1 MWIVALALRRPVTI
15 IAMAALMMLFGL
27 FSFFSMSKDIFPA
40 VNIPEV
46 NLVWYYPGMSAP
58 EIEKRIVNITERAIT
73 ETINGVDHVESNS
86 FTGIGLIKIY
96 FQENA
101 STSLAIAQLAAVT
114 NAIRNFLPQGIA
126 PPTMLSFNATNVPI
140 IDIVSTS
147 ETLTD
152 YQLYDYMFN
161 FVGLFLFT
169 LPGVQNPAPFGG
181 ATRQVMLNL
190 DPERLYAKGLS
201 PQDVLNTLQTSNVI
215 LPGGTAKFGNY
226 EFLVTINGSPIHVDE
241 FNHIPIK
248 YQNNATVFVGD
259 VAPASDSYAVQTD
272 IARVNGVRGSFR
284 LVLKQS
290 SASTLNVVNE
300 VKSVIPRV
308 RALAPKGTQLYLA
321 FDQSEFVKESLIDVF
336 QELFIAS
343 VLVGIMTIVFLGSW
357 RSTLIVITSIPLAI
371 MTSIAALHLSGQ
383 TINIMTLGGLALAV
397 GMLVDD
403 ATVEVENIHRNHAM
417 GKPLAVAILD
427 GAHQIAMPALV
438 GTLCICI
445 VFAPVLMLKG
455 VSKFLFTPL
464 AMAVVFAMLTSY
476 LLSRT
481 LVATMAINLLPEDPS
496 QHGMGG
502 PIGKY
507 LERFDQAFERFKER
521 YKRGLTTALNHRGLV
536 LGCVAAVILSSL
548 VLLLGVGEDFFP
560 YVDAG
565 QIKLHVRVPAGTR
578 LEESERLMARV
589 ENIARSVI
597 PPSELRV
604 MTDHI
609 GLPVY
614 WALLF
619 YQTDTIGPQ
628 DADLQIELSEKHHPS
643 LGYIQKIRAA
653 VNEQLPGVQIYSQAA
668 DITSQVLNFGLS
680 APIDVQF
687 QGRDAYS
694 SYKLGLELL
703 PKIKTIP
710 GVVDVR
716 IPETF
721 DYPTLRVNID
731 RSKALQLG
739 ISEQQAA
746 DNLLNSL
753 ASSVVVSPNNWV
765 NWDNG
770 VNYSVAVQTPQ
781 HVENSIDEVLKTP
794 IDFSFASSNASSSAG
809 NDGSS
814 SPQMQFVSNIA
825 SVEHTVTP
833 LGVAH
838 MNVLPVVDLN
848 CGVEGRDLGGVAA
861 DVQKAIR
868 QLKDIPPGTTV
879 QIRGQSQAMHQA
891 FGGMGQGLILALVL
905 VYLLMAVNYQSW
917 LDPVLIMIALP
928 GAFAGVLWILV
939 IWHTTLNVQSLMGAI
954 MAVGVATTNGNLL
967 ITFANEYMEKEGV
980 DAMTAA
986 IEAGTTRL
994 RPVLMTALA
1003 MILGML
1009 PMSLALGAGGGENA
1023 PLGRAVI
1030 GGLIAATFMT
1040 LLVIPIVYTFV
1051 GGTRVSK
1058 LQRDAQMRRIMVQ
1071 TEAAK
1076 EAQM

>member
-27 FSFFSMSKDIFPA
+27 YSFFSMSKDIFPA
-40 VNIPEV
+40 VNLPEV

-58 EIEKRIVNITERAIT
+58 EIEKRIVNITERAT
-73 ETINGVDHVESNS
+73 SQTVTGVDHIESNS
-86 FTGIGLIKIY
+86 FNGIGLVKIY
-96 FQENA
+96 FKENA
-101 STSLAIAQLAAVT
+101 STALAIAQLSSVSS
-114 NAIRNFLPQGIA
+114 AIRNILPQGIA
-126 PPTMLSFNATNVPI
+126 PPTILDFNATNVPI
-140 IDIVSTS
+140 IDVVSTS
-147 ETLTD
+147 ETLTEM
-152 YQLYDYMFN
+152 QLYDYMFN

-169 LPGVQNPAPFGG
+169 LPGVQSPAPFGG

-190 DPERLYAKGLS
+190 DPGRLYAKGIS
-201 PQDVLNTLQTSNVI
+201 PQDVLNTLETSNVI

-226 EFLVTINGSPIHVDE
+226 EYVVTLNGSPIKVDE
-241 FNHIPIK
+241 FNHIPVK

-259 VAPASDSYAVQTD
+259 VAPVSDSYAVQTD
-272 IARVNGVRGSFR
+272 IARVNGVRASFR
-284 LVLKQS
+284 YVLKLA
-290 SASTLNVVNE
+290 SASTLDVVND
-300 VKSVIPRV
+300 VKGVVPRIM
-308 RALAPKGTQLYLA
+308 ALAPKGTKIYLA
-321 FDQSEFVKESLIDVF
+321 FDQSTFVKESLIDVF
-336 QELFIAS
+336 QEIFIAS
-343 VLVGIMTIVFLGSW
+343 VLVGIMTIIFLGSW

-371 MTSIAALHLSGQ
+371 MTSIAALHVTGQ
-383 TINIMTLGGLALAV
+383 TINIMTLGGLALSV

-403 ATVEVENIHRNHAM
+403 ATVEIENIHRNHAM
-417 GKPLAVAILD
+417 GKPLAVSILD

-445 VFAPVLMLKG
+445 VFAPVAMLKG

-464 AMAVVFAMLTSY
+464 AMAVIFAMLTSY

-481 LVATMAINLLPEDPS
+481 LVATMAINLLPEDPNE
-496 QHGMGG
+496 HGIGG
-502 PIGKY
+502 RVGEY
-507 LERFDQAFERFKER
+507 LERFDQGFERFKER

-536 LGCVAAVILSSL
+536 LGCVAVVILSSL
-548 VLLLGVGEDFFP
+548 LLFMAVGQDFFP

-578 LEESERLMARV
+578 LEETERIMAKV
-589 ENIARSVI
+589 ENIVRASV
-597 PPSELRV
+597 PADELQL

-643 LGYIQKIRAA
+643 LGYIRKIREA

-694 SYKLGLELL
+694 SYKLAVELL
-703 PKIKTIP
+703 PKVKAIP
-710 GVVDVR
+710 GAVDVR

-721 DYPTLRVNID
+721 DYPTLKVNID
-731 RSKALQLG
+731 RAKALQLG
-739 ISEQQAA
+739 ISENLAA
-746 DNLLNSL
+746 QNLLNSL
-753 ASSVVVSPNNWV
+753 ASSVVVAPNNWLD
-765 NWDNG
+765 WDTG

-781 HVENSIDEVLKTP
+781 HVVNSFDEVLKTP
-794 IDFSFASSNASSSAG
+794 INPGLVSSNSYSTSA
-809 NDGSS
+809 NSTAT
-814 SPQMQFVSNIA
+814 QTQFVSNIA
-825 SVEHTVTP
+825 SIKHTVTP
-833 LGVAH
+833 LGIAH
-838 MNVLPVVDLN
+838 MNVLPVIDLN

-861 DVQKAIR
+861 DVQKAIAT
-868 QLKDIPPGTTV
+868 LKDIPPGTTV
-879 QIRGQSQAMHQA
+879 QIRGQSAAMHEA
-891 FGGMGQGLILALVL
+891 FGGMGSGLVLAMVL
-905 VYLLMAVNYQSW
+905 VYLLMAINFQSW
-917 LDPVLIMIALP
+917 LDPLLIMMALP
-928 GAFAGVLWILV
+928 GALAGVLWLLV

-954 MAVGVATTNGNLL
+954 MSVGVATTNGNLL
-967 ITFANEYMEKEGV
+967 ITFANEYMEKENV
-980 DAMTAA
+980 DPMTAA

-1040 LLVIPIVYTFV
+1040 LLVIPIVYSFV
-1051 GGTRVSK
+1051 GGTRISK
-1058 LQRDAQMRRIMVQ
+1058 LQRDAQMRRIWEQ

>member
-27 FSFFSMSKDIFPA
+27 YSFFSMSKDIFPA

-58 EIEKRIVNITERAIT
+58 EIEKRIVNITERAT
-73 ETINGVDHVESNS
+73 SQTVTGVDHIESNS
-86 FTGIGLIKIY
+86 FAGIGLVKIY
-96 FQENA
+96 FKENA
-101 STSLAIAQLAAVT
+101 STALAISQLSSVT
-114 NAIRNFLPQGIA
+114 SAIRNILPQGIA
-126 PPTMLSFNATNVPI
+126 PPTILDFNATNVPI
-140 IDIVSTS
+140 IDVVSTS
-147 ETLTD
+147 ETLTEM
-152 YQLYDYMFN
+152 QLYDYMFN

-169 LPGVQNPAPFGG
+169 LPGVQSPAPFGG

-190 DPERLYAKGLS
+190 DPARLYAKGVS
-201 PQDVLNTLQTSNVI
+201 PQDVLNTLESSNVI

-226 EFLVTINGSPIHVDE
+226 EYVVTLNGSPIKVDE
-241 FNHIPIK
+241 FNHIPVK

-272 IARVNGVRGSFR
+272 IARVNGVRASFR
-284 LVLKQS
+284 YVLKLA
-290 SASTLNVVNE
+290 SASTLDVVND
-300 VKSVIPRV
+300 VKGVVPRIM
-308 RALAPKGTQLYLA
+308 ALAPKGTKIYLA
-321 FDQSEFVKESLIDVF
+321 FDQSTFVRESLIDVF
-336 QELFIAS
+336 QEIFIAS
-343 VLVGIMTIVFLGSW
+343 VLVGIMTIIFLGSW

-371 MTSIAALHLSGQ
+371 MTSIAALHVTGQ
-383 TINIMTLGGLALAV
+383 TINIMTLGGLALSV

-403 ATVEVENIHRNHAM
+403 ATVEIENIHRNHAM

-445 VFAPVLMLKG
+445 VFAPVAMLKG

-464 AMAVVFAMLTSY
+464 AMAVIFAMLTSY

-481 LVATMAINLLPEDPS
+481 LVATMAINLLPEDPKE
-496 QHGMGG
+496 HGIGG
-502 PIGKY
+502 RVGEY

-521 YKRGLTTALNHRGLV
+521 YRRGLTTALQHRGLV

-548 VLLLGVGEDFFP
+548 LLLIAVGQDFFP

-578 LEESERLMARV
+578 LEETERMMAKV
-589 ENIARSVI
+589 ENIVRSAI
-597 PPSELRV
+597 PPDELQL

-628 DADLQIELSEKHHPS
+628 DADLQIELSKKHHPS
-643 LGYIQKIRAA
+643 LGYIRKIRQA
-653 VNEQLPGVQIYSQAA
+653 VNEQMPGVQIYSQAA

-694 SYKLGLELL
+694 SYKLAVELL
-703 PKIKTIP
+703 PKVKTIP
-710 GVVDVR
+710 GAVDVR

-721 DYPTLRVNID
+721 DYPTLKVNID
-731 RSKALQLG
+731 RAKALQLG
-739 ISEQQAA
+739 ISEDLAA
-746 DNLLNSL
+746 QNLLNSL
-753 ASSVVVSPNNWV
+753 ASSVVVAPNNWLD
-765 NWDNG
+765 WDTG

-781 HVENSIDEVLKTP
+781 HVLNSFDEVLKTP
-794 IDFSFASSNASSSAG
+794 INPGLVSSNSNSTSVSST
-809 NDGSS
+809 N
-814 SPQMQFVSNIA
+814 PQTQFVSNIA
-825 SVEHTVTP
+825 SIQHTVTP
-833 LGVAH
+833 LGIAH
-838 MNVLPVVDLN
+838 MNVLPVIDLN

-861 DVQKAIR
+861 DVQKAIAT
-868 QLKDIPPGTTV
+868 LKDIPPGTTV
-879 QIRGQSQAMHQA
+879 QIRGQSEAMREA
-891 FGGMGQGLILALVL
+891 FSGMGQGLILAMVL
-905 VYLLMAVNYQSW
+905 VYLLMAINFQSW
-917 LDPVLIMIALP
+917 LDPLLIMMALP
-928 GAFAGVLWILV
+928 GALAGVLWMLV
-939 IWHTTLNVQSLMGAI
+939 IWHTTLNVQSMMGAI
-954 MAVGVATTNGNLL
+954 MSVGVATTNGNLL
-967 ITFANEYMEKEGV
+967 ITFANEYMEKENV
-980 DAMTAA
+980 DPMTAA

-1040 LLVIPIVYTFV
+1040 LLVIPIVYSFV

-1058 LQRDAQMRRIMVQ
+1058 LQRDAQMRRILEQ

>member
-1 MWIVALALRRPVTI
+1 MWIVELALRRPVSI

-27 FSFFSMSKDIFPA
+27 YSFFSMSKDIFPA
-40 VNIPEV
+40 VNLPEV

-58 EIEKRIVNITERAIT
+58 EIEKRIVNITERAT
-73 ETINGVDHVESNS
+73 SQTVTGVDHIESNS
-86 FTGIGLIKIY
+86 FTGIGLVKIY

-101 STSLAIAQLAAVT
+101 STALAISQLTSVT
-114 NAIRNFLPQGIA
+114 SAIRNILPQGIA
-126 PPTMLSFNATNVPI
+126 PPTVLNFNATNVPI
-140 IDIVSTS
+140 LDVVSTS
-147 ETLTD
+147 ETLTEM
-152 YQLYDYMFN
+152 QLYDYMFN

-169 LPGVQNPAPFGG
+169 LPGVQSPAPFGG

-190 DPERLYAKGLS
+190 DPARLYAKGVS
-201 PQDVLNTLQTSNVI
+201 PEEVLNTLESSNVI

-226 EFLVTINGSPIHVDE
+226 EYIVTLNGSPIHVDE
-241 FNHIPIK
+241 FNRMPIK

-272 IARVNGVRGSFR
+272 IARVNGVRASFR
-284 LVLKQS
+284 YVLKLA
-290 SASTLNVVNE
+290 SASTLDVVND
-300 VKSVIPRV
+300 VKSVIPRIQ
-308 RALAPKGTQLYLA
+308 ALAPKGTKIYLA
-321 FDQSEFVKESLIDVF
+321 FDQSQFVKESLIDVF
-336 QELFIAS
+336 QEIFIAS

-371 MTSIAALHLSGQ
+371 MTSIAALHVTGQ
-383 TINIMTLGGLALAV
+383 TINIMTLGGLALSV

-403 ATVEVENIHRNHAM
+403 ATVEIENIHRNHAM
-417 GKPLAVAILD
+417 GKPLAVSILD

-445 VFAPVLMLKG
+445 VFAPVAMLKG

-464 AMAVVFAMLTSY
+464 AMAVIFAMLTSY

-481 LVATMAINLLPEDPS
+481 LVATMAINLLPEDPKE
-496 QHGMGG
+496 HGIGG
-502 PIGKY
+502 RIGEY
-507 LERFDQAFERFKER
+507 LERFDQAFERFRER
-521 YKRGLTTALNHRGLV
+521 YKRGLSTALNHRGLV
-536 LGCVAAVILSSL
+536 LGCVGTMILSSL
-548 VLLLGVGEDFFP
+548 LLLLVVGQDFFP

-578 LEESERLMARV
+578 LEETERMMTRV
-589 ENIARSVI
+589 ENIVRSVV
-597 PPSELRV
+597 PPSELQL

-619 YQTDTIGPQ
+619 YQTDTVGPQ
-628 DADLQIELSEKHHPS
+628 DADLQIELSKQHHPS
-643 LGYIQKIRAA
+643 LGYIKKIRAA
-653 VNEQLPGVQIYSQAA
+653 VNEQMPGVQIYSQAA

-680 APIDVQF
+680 SPIDVQF

-694 SYKLGLELL
+694 SYKLAMELL

-721 DYPTLRVNID
+721 DYPTLKVNID
-731 RSKALQLG
+731 RAKALQLG
-739 ISEQQAA
+739 ISENQAA
-746 DNLLNSL
+746 ENLLNSL
-753 ASSVVVSPNNWV
+753 ASSVVVAPNNWLDW
-765 NWDNG
+765 NTG

-781 HVENSIDEVLKTP
+781 HVINSIDEVLKTP
-794 IDFSFASSNASSSAG
+794 VNSSNVSNNASSSA
-809 NDGSS
+809 
-814 SPQMQFVSNIA
+814 QTQFVSNIA

-833 LGVAH
+833 LGIAH
-838 MNVLPVVDLN
+838 MNVLPVIDLN
-848 CGVEGRDLGGVAA
+848 CGVEGRDLGGVTA
-861 DVQKAIR
+861 DVQRAIE
-868 QLKDIPPGTTV
+868 QLKDVPPGTTV

-891 FGGMGQGLILALVL
+891 FGGMGQGLILAMVL
-905 VYLLMAVNYQSW
+905 VYLLMAINYQSW
-917 LDPVLIMIALP
+917 LDPMLIMIALP
-928 GAFAGVLWILV
+928 GALAGVLWILV

-954 MAVGVATTNGNLL
+954 MSVGVATTNGNLL

-980 DAMTAA
+980 DPITAA

-1040 LLVIPIVYTFV
+1040 LLVIPIVYSFV

-1058 LQRDAQMRRIMVQ
+1058 LQRDAQMRRILAQ

>member
-1 MWIVALALRRPVTI
+1 MWIVELALRRPVSI

-27 FSFFSMSKDIFPA
+27 YSFFSMSKDIFPA

-58 EIEKRIVNITERAIT
+58 EIEKRIVNITERAT
-73 ETINGVDHVESNS
+73 SQTVTGVDHIESDS

-101 STSLAIAQLAAVT
+101 STALAISQLTSVT
-114 NAIRNFLPQGIA
+114 SAIRNILPQGIA
-126 PPTMLSFNATNVPI
+126 PPTVLNFNATNVPI
-140 IDIVSTS
+140 IDVVSTS

-152 YQLYDYMFN
+152 MQLYDYMFN

-169 LPGVQNPAPFGG
+169 LPGVQSPAPFGG

-190 DPERLYAKGLS
+190 DPERLYAKGVS
-201 PQDVLNTLQTSNVI
+201 PQDVLNTLESSNVI

-226 EFLVTINGSPIHVDE
+226 EYLVTLNGSPIHVDE
-241 FNHIPIK
+241 FNRLPIK

-272 IARVNGVRGSFR
+272 IARVNGSRASFR
-284 LVLKQS
+284 YVLKLA
-290 SASTLNVVNE
+290 SASTLDVVND
-300 VKSVIPRV
+300 VKSVIPRIM
-308 RALAPKGTQLYLA
+308 ALAPKGTRIFLG
-321 FDQSEFVKESLIDVF
+321 FDQSEFIRASLVDVF
-336 QELFIAS
+336 QEIFIAS

-371 MTSIAALHLSGQ
+371 MTSIAALHITGQ
-383 TINIMTLGGLALAV
+383 TINIMTLGGLALSV

-403 ATVEVENIHRNHAM
+403 ATVEIENIHRNHAM
-417 GKPLAVAILD
+417 GKPLAVSILD

-445 VFAPVLMLKG
+445 VFAPVAMLKG
-455 VSKFLFTPL
+455 VSKFLFAPL
-464 AMAVVFAMLTSY
+464 AMAVIFAMLTSY

-481 LVATMAINLLPEDPS
+481 LVATMAINLLPEDPNE
-496 QHGMGG
+496 HGIGG
-502 PIGKY
+502 RIGEY
-507 LERFDQAFERFKER
+507 LERFDRAFERFKER
-521 YKRGLTTALNHRGLV
+521 YKRGLSTALNHRGLV
-536 LGCVAAVILSSL
+536 LGCVGTVILTSSL
-548 VLLLGVGEDFFP
+548 LLLAVGQDFFP

-565 QIKLHVRVPAGTR
+565 QIKLHVRVPPGIR
-578 LEESERLMARV
+578 LEESERMMARV
-589 ENIARSVI
+589 ENIVRSVV
-597 PPSELRV
+597 PPSELHL

-628 DADLQIELSEKHHPS
+628 DADLQIELSKNHHPS
-643 LGYIQKIRAA
+643 LGYIQKIRQA
-653 VNEQLPGVQIYSQAA
+653 VNEQIPGVQIYSQAA

-687 QGRDAYS
+687 QGRDASS
-694 SYKLGLELL
+694 SYKLARELL
-703 PKIKTIP
+703 PKVETIP
-710 GVVDVR
+710 GVVDAR
-716 IPETF
+716 IPQIF
-721 DYPTLRVNID
+721 DYPTLKVNID
-731 RSKALQLG
+731 RAKALQLG
-739 ISEQQAA
+739 ISESLAA
-746 DNLLNSL
+746 QNLLNSL
-753 ASSVVVSPNNWV
+753 ASSVVVAPNNWLD
-765 NWDNG
+765 WDNG

-781 HVENSIDEVLKTP
+781 HIVNSIDEVLKTP
-794 IDFSFASSNASSSAG
+794 ISSSYVSSNSSNSA
-809 NDGSS
+809 
-814 SPQMQFVSNIA
+814 QTQFVANIA

-833 LGVAH
+833 LGIAH
-838 MNVLPVVDLN
+838 MNVLPVVDVN

-861 DVQKAIR
+861 DVQSAID
-868 QLKDIPPGTTV
+868 QLKDVPPGTTI

-891 FGGMGQGLILALVL
+891 FSGMGSGLILAMVL

-917 LDPVLIMIALP
+917 LDPMLIMVALP
-928 GAFAGVLWILV
+928 GALAGVLWMLV

-954 MAVGVATTNGNLL
+954 MSVGVATTNGNLL

-980 DAMTAA
+980 DAVTAA

-1040 LLVIPIVYTFV
+1040 LLVIPIVYSFV

-1058 LQRDAQMRRIMVQ
+1058 LQRDARMRRILAQ

>member
-27 FSFFSMSKDIFPA
+27 YSFFSMSKDIFPA
-40 VNIPEV
+40 VNLPEV

-58 EIEKRIVNITERAIT
+58 EIEKRIVNITERAT
-73 ETINGVDHVESNS
+73 SQTVTGVDHIESNS
-86 FTGIGLIKIY
+86 FNGIGLVKIY
-96 FQENA
+96 FKENA
-101 STSLAIAQLAAVT
+101 STALAIAQLSSVSS
-114 NAIRNFLPQGIA
+114 AIRNILPQGIA
-126 PPTMLSFNATNVPI
+126 PPTILDFNATNVPI
-140 IDIVSTS
+140 IDVVSTS
-147 ETLTD
+147 ETLTEM
-152 YQLYDYMFN
+152 QLYDYMFN

-169 LPGVQNPAPFGG
+169 LPGVQSPAPFGG

-190 DPERLYAKGLS
+190 DPGRLYAKGIS
-201 PQDVLNTLQTSNVI
+201 PQDVLNTLETSNVI

-226 EFLVTINGSPIHVDE
+226 EYVVTLNGSPIKVDE
-241 FNHIPIK
+241 FNHIPVK

-259 VAPASDSYAVQTD
+259 VAPVSDSYAVQTD
-272 IARVNGVRGSFR
+272 IARVNGVRASFR
-284 LVLKQS
+284 YVLKLA
-290 SASTLNVVNE
+290 SASTLDVVND
-300 VKSVIPRV
+300 VKGVVPRIM
-308 RALAPKGTQLYLA
+308 ALAPKGTKIYLA
-321 FDQSEFVKESLIDVF
+321 FDQSTFVKESLIDVF
-336 QELFIAS
+336 QEIFIAS
-343 VLVGIMTIVFLGSW
+343 VLVGIMTIIFLGSW

-371 MTSIAALHLSGQ
+371 MTSIAALHVTGQ
-383 TINIMTLGGLALAV
+383 TINIMTLGGLALSV

-403 ATVEVENIHRNHAM
+403 ATVEIENIHRNHAM
-417 GKPLAVAILD
+417 GKPLAVSILD

-445 VFAPVLMLKG
+445 VFAPVAMLKG

-464 AMAVVFAMLTSY
+464 AMAVIFAMLTSY

-481 LVATMAINLLPEDPS
+481 LVATMAINLLPEDPNE
-496 QHGMGG
+496 HGIGG
-502 PIGKY
+502 RVGEY
-507 LERFDQAFERFKER
+507 LERFDQGFERFKER

-536 LGCVAAVILSSL
+536 LGCVAVVILSSL
-548 VLLLGVGEDFFP
+548 LLFMAVGQDFFP

-578 LEESERLMARV
+578 LEETERIMAKV
-589 ENIARSVI
+589 ENIVRASV
-597 PPSELRV
+597 PADELQL

-643 LGYIQKIRAA
+643 LGYIRKIREA

-694 SYKLGLELL
+694 SYKLAVELL
-703 PKIKTIP
+703 PKVKAIP
-710 GVVDVR
+710 GAVDVR

-721 DYPTLRVNID
+721 DYPTLKVNID
-731 RSKALQLG
+731 RAKALQLG
-739 ISEQQAA
+739 ISENLAA
-746 DNLLNSL
+746 QNLLNSL
-753 ASSVVVSPNNWV
+753 ASSVVVAPNNWLD
-765 NWDNG
+765 WDTG

-781 HVENSIDEVLKTP
+781 HVVNSFDEVLKTP
-794 IDFSFASSNASSSAG
+794 INPGLVSSNSYSTST
-809 NDGSS
+809 NTTST
-814 SPQMQFVSNIA
+814 QTQFVSNIA
-825 SVEHTVTP
+825 SIKHTVTP
-833 LGVAH
+833 LGIAH
-838 MNVLPVVDLN
+838 MNVLPVIDLN

-861 DVQKAIR
+861 DVQKAIAT
-868 QLKDIPPGTTV
+868 LKDIPPGTTV
-879 QIRGQSQAMHQA
+879 QIRGQSAAMHEA
-891 FGGMGQGLILALVL
+891 FGGMGSGLVLAMVL
-905 VYLLMAVNYQSW
+905 VYLLMAINFQSW
-917 LDPVLIMIALP
+917 LDPLLIMMALP
-928 GAFAGVLWILV
+928 GALAGVLWMLV

-954 MAVGVATTNGNLL
+954 MSVGVATTNGNLL
-967 ITFANEYMEKEGV
+967 ITFANEYMEKENV
-980 DAMTAA
+980 DPMTAA

-1040 LLVIPIVYTFV
+1040 LLVIPIVYSFV
-1051 GGTRVSK
+1051 GGTRISK
-1058 LQRDAQMRRIMVQ
+1058 LQRDAQMRRIWAQ

>member
-1 MWIVALALRRPVTI
+1 MWIVELALRRPVSV

-27 FSFFSMSKDIFPA
+27 YSFFSMSKDIFPA
-40 VNIPEV
+40 VDLPEV

-58 EIEKRIVNITERAIT
+58 EIEKRIVNITERAT
-73 ETINGVDHVESNS
+73 SQTVTGVDHIESNS

-96 FQENA
+96 MQEGA
-101 STSLAIAQLAAVT
+101 STSLAISQLTAVS
-114 NAIRNFLPQGIA
+114 NAIRNLLPQGIA
-126 PPTMLSFNATNVPI
+126 PPTVLNFDATNVPI
-140 IDIVSTS
+140 IDVVSTS

-169 LPGVQNPAPFGG
+169 LPGVQSPAPFGG

-190 DPERLYAKGLS
+190 DPERLYGKGLS

-226 EFLVTINGSPIHVDE
+226 EYLVTLNGSPIHVDE

-248 YQNNATVFVGD
+248 YQNNATVFIGD

-272 IARVNGVRGSFR
+272 IARVNGVRASFR
-284 LVLKQS
+284 YVLKLA
-290 SASTLNVVNE
+290 SASTLNVANA
-300 VKSVIPRV
+300 VKQVIPRV
-308 RALAPKGTQLYLA
+308 QALAPKGTKLYLA
-321 FDQSEFVKESLIDVF
+321 FDQSEFVRDSLIDVF
-336 QELFIAS
+336 QEIFIAS

-371 MTSIAALHLSGQ
+371 MTSLAALHVTGN
-383 TINIMTLGGLALAV
+383 TINIMTLGGLALSV
-397 GMLVDD
+397 GLLVDD
-403 ATVEVENIHRNHAM
+403 ATVEIENIHRNHAM

-445 VFAPVLMLKG
+445 VFAPVAMLKG

-481 LVATMAINLLPEDPS
+481 LVATMAINLLPEDPT
-496 QHGMGG
+496 QHGIGG

-507 LERFDQAFERFKER
+507 LERFDQSFERFKEK
-521 YKRGLTTALNHRGLV
+521 YKGGLSTALHHRALV
-536 LGCVAAVILSSL
+536 LGCVGGVVLSSL
-548 VLLLGVGEDFFP
+548 LLLFVVGEDFFP

-565 QIKLHVRVPAGTR
+565 QIKLHVRVPAGIR
-578 LEESERLMARV
+578 LEETERLMAKV

-597 PPSELRV
+597 PPNELRV

-609 GLPVY
+609 GLPIY

-628 DADLQIELSEKHHPS
+628 DADLQIELSQNHQPS
-643 LGYIQKIRAA
+643 LGYIKKIREA
-653 VNEQLPGVQIYSQAA
+653 VNEQMPGVEIYSQAA

-687 QGRDAYS
+687 QGRDAHS
-694 SYKLGLELL
+694 SYKLAQQLL
-703 PKIKTIP
+703 PKVKTIP

-716 IPETF
+716 IPEIF
-721 DYPTLRVNID
+721 DYPTLKLDID

-753 ASSVVVSPNNWV
+753 ASSVVASPNNWLD
-765 NWDNG
+765 WDTG

-781 HVENSIDEVLKTP
+781 HVVDSIDQVLKTP
-794 IDFSFASSNASSSAG
+794 ITSSYSSSNTSSVDGSSASSS
-809 NDGSS
+809 S
-814 SPQMQFVSNIA
+814 QTQFVSNIA
-825 SVEHTVTP
+825 SVEHTTTP
-833 LGVAH
+833 LGIAH
-838 MNVLPVVDLN
+838 MNVLPVIDVN

-861 DVQKAIR
+861 DVQKAIG

-879 QIRGQSQAMHQA
+879 QIRGQSQAMHEA
-891 FGGMGQGLILALVL
+891 FSGMGQGLILALVL
-905 VYLLMAVNYQSW
+905 VYLLMAINYQSW

-928 GAFAGVLWILV
+928 GAFAGVLWMLV

-954 MAVGVATTNGNLL
+954 MSIGVATTNGNLL

-980 DAMTAA
+980 DPVTAA

-1040 LLVIPIVYTFV
+1040 LLVIPIVYSFV
-1051 GGTRVSK
+1051 GGARVSK
-1058 LQRDAQMRRIMVQ
+1058 LQRDAQMRRILEQ